1 MRELRHVPYAS
12 QATTS
17 VMTSTAD
24 KHEDRRAAPWLRW
37 GARAGIVAEG
47 TIYLLIGGLAL
58 AGAFDPTQH
67 PSGSTGAMSKLGD
80 APLGHVMLGL
90 LGLGLLAFVLWQL
103 VLAVLDPECRDGRWS
118 IKQIALRIHHFWS
131 AALHCVLVGIAV
143 LQMFDVGQTG
153 SNGQTGRNLAAIAL
167 GLPGG
172 RWLVTGIGVGV
183 IAFALVQ
190 LILACRPQKDTR
202 MELDGTSLRLPI
214 LILLA
219 LGYIARGA
227 LFGLI
232 GAFLIHAGWTHDPQ
246 QVAGISGALEAI
258 HKQAYGPWLLGT
270 VAIGLIAFGLAQ
282 VAKARYRE
290 IRIG

>member
-1 MRELRHVPYAS
+1 M
-12 QATTS
+12 
-17 VMTSTAD
+17 
-24 KHEDRRAAPWLRW
+24 
-37 GARAGIVAEG
+37 
-47 TIYLLIGGLAL
+47 
-58 AGAFDPTQH
+58 
-67 PSGSTGAMSKLGD
+67 
-80 APLGHVMLGL
+80 
-90 LGLGLLAFVLWQL
+90 
-103 VLAVLDPECRDGRWS
+103 
-118 IKQIALRIHHFWS
+118 
-131 AALHCVLVGIAV
+131 
-143 LQMFDVGQTG
+143 
-153 SNGQTGRNLAAIAL
+153 
-167 GLPGG
+167 
-172 RWLVTGIGVGV
+172 TGIGVGV